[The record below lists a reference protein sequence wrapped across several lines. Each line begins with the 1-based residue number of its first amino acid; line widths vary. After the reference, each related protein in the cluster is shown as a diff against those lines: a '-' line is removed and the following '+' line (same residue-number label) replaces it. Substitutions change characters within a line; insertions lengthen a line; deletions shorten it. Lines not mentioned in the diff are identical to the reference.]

1 MQISKCWI
9 YSLIALAVILPMSV
23 QAQEAQTVDRII
35 AVVNEEIILESEVLQ
50 YVQDIVLRNR
60 QQYSQPDQVAAL
72 RDQVLTELVN
82 QKILLAAAEA
92 DTNIVVEDRQ
102 VDQTLDERI
111 NQVQQDLGG
120 EERLVEYYGKPIRQI
135 RREFRKQVRD
145 NLMVERLRQYNM
157 SGVSVTKNEVDDFF
171 NKNKAN
177 LPTLPERIHL
187 AHLLIPIEPTEEAT
201 EEAKAKADSLF
212 NMLLTGTDFDQLA
225 IENSDDRASGAKG
238 GLLGTTQRGD
248 LVPEYEEVAFG
259 LEEGEVSSPVRS
271 RFGYHIIRLN
281 WRRGEK
287 INTSHILVKLTPSAL
302 DEERAFKQAQELRTR
317 ILEGEDFGELAKEF
331 SSDEETAKDGGDL
344 GWFDVPQMPEEFRL
358 VTRDLQPGELTDPFK
373 SRVGVHVVKVIA
385 RKDPR
390 PPSLK
395 EDWDRL
401 SRMAL
406 MEKQDRMY
414 QEWIEEKR
422 KDVYIE
428 EFTTN

>member
-1 MQISKCWI
+1 MQVFKCWI
-9 YSLIALAVILPMSV
+9 LCLIALATIFPMAA
-23 QAQEAQTVDRII
+23 QAQQAETVDRII
-35 AVVNEEIILESEVLQ
+35 AVVNDEIILESEVLQ

-60 QQYSQPDQVAAL
+60 QQYTQPQQIAAL

-92 DTNIVVEDRQ
+92 DTNVVIEDRQ

-120 EERLVEYYGKPIRQI
+120 EEKLVEYYGKPIRQI

-145 NLMVERLRQYNM
+145 NLMVERLRAMKMAN
-157 SGVSVTKNEVDDFF
+157 VSVTKKEVDDFYNR
-171 NKNKAN
+171 NKEN

-187 AHLLIPIEPTEEAT
+187 AHILIPIEPAEDAT
-201 EEAKAKADSLF
+201 EAAKAKADSLF
-212 NMLLTGTDFDQLA
+212 NLLLTGSDFDQLA

-287 INTSHILVKLTPSAL
+287 INTSHILVKLTPSSL
-302 DEERAFKQAQELRTR
+302 DEERAVTQATRLRDR
-317 ILEGEDFGELAKEF
+317 ILSGEDFGEIAKEY

-344 GWFDVPQMPEEFRL
+344 GWFDVPQMPDEFRI
-358 VTRDLQPGELTDPFK
+358 VTRDLEPGDLSQPFK
-373 SRVGVHVVKVIA
+373 SRVGVHIVKVID
-385 RKDPR
+385 REQPR
-390 PPSLK
+390 VPSL
-395 EDWDRL
+395 EQDWDRM

-406 MEKQDRMY
+406 MEKQDKLY

-428 EFTTN
+428 EFTSK

>member
-9 YSLIALAVILPMSV
+9 ICLIGLAVILPMTT

-50 YVQDIVLRNR
+50 YVQDIILRNR
-60 QQYSQPDQVAAL
+60 QQYSQPEQVAAL

-92 DTNIVVEDRQ
+92 DTNIIVEDRQ

-145 NLMVERLRQYNM
+145 NLMVERLRQM
-157 SGVSVTKNEVDDFF
+157 KMASVSVTKSEVEDFF
-171 NKNKAN
+171 ERNKAN
-177 LPTLPERIHL
+177 LPTLPERVHL

-201 EEAKAKADSLF
+201 EDAKTKADSLF
-212 NMLLTGTDFDQLA
+212 NLLLTGSDFDQLS

-302 DEERAFKQAQELRTR
+302 DEERAFLQAQDLRTR
-317 ILEGEDFGELAKEF
+317 ILEGDDFAELAKEF

-344 GWFDVPQMPEEFRL
+344 GWFDVPQMPEEFRI
-358 VTRDLQPGELTDPFK
+358 VTRDLNPGELTEPFK
-373 SRVGVHVVKVIA
+373 SRVGVHIVKVID
-385 RKDPR
+385 REKPR
-390 PPSLK
+390 APGLK

-414 QEWIEEKR
+414 QEWITEKR

-428 EFTTN
+428 EFTSN